1 VSEPVR
7 GGRTVAYL
15 VERGRLEGFT
25 SEDLA
30 AAAATLLRRAARRLE
45 TTARAALEGAD
56 VDGAYVAAYDAYRM
70 TAEALLACQGLRATG
85 GEGSHVTVE
94 DAVSAQFALDIP
106 AFAKPTFERFRR
118 TRHSAQYFDPD
129 AAPITEADASWALE
143 KAGDALSGARS
154 VMASAAPRRFEG
166 PGPGPAAGSGG

>member
-15 VERGRLEGFT
+15 VERGRLESIT
-25 SEDLA
+25 SEDPA
-30 AAAATLLRRAARRLE
+30 ATAATLLQRAALRLG
-45 TTARAALEGAD
+45 TTARAALDGGD
-56 VDGAYVAAYDAYRM
+56 VDGAYVAAYDSYRM
-70 TAEALLACQGLRATG
+70 TAEALLAFQGLRATG
-85 GEGSHVTVE
+85 GDGAHMTVE
-94 DAVSAQFALDIP
+94 DAVSAQFARDIQ

-143 KAGDALSGARS
+143 KAGDALSGARG
-154 VMASAAPRRFEG
+154 VLASAPPRRFEG
-166 PGPGPAAGSGG
+166 LGRAPAAGSGG